1 MRLRLTENIKEIIN
15 IERGKFVSNLKFH
28 LSDKFQL
35 FPDQIL
41 TGKIMNNKLKARI
54 NPPGGW
60 VDPFKSIVTGEF
72 DKDVKDIH
80 IHERIIFKCNSCDNE
95 IGFTDTDFEI

>member
-15 IERGKFVSNLKFH
+15 IERGEFVSNLKFH

-41 TGKIMNNKLKARI
+41 TGKIMNNKLKARTEK
-54 NPPGGW
+54 P
-60 VDPFKSIVTGEF
+60 VTQPYLY
-72 DKDVKDIH
+72 
-80 IHERIIFKCNSCDNE
+80 IFHTCKRLL
-95 IGFTDTDFEI
+95 